1 VPFPD
6 TGEIVRVDTELLCH
20 KSQSAVVRIWHA
32 FGLQPHR
39 EETFKLSTDP
49 LFIDKVR
56 DIVGL
61 YPDPPLKAM
70 VLCVDEKSQI
80 KIAVEAPRR

>member
-1 VPFPD
+1 L
-6 TGEIVRVDTELLCH
+6 T
-20 KSQSAVVRIWHA
+20 
-32 FGLQPHR
+32 
-39 EETFKLSTDP
+39 
-49 LFIDKVR
+49 KVR